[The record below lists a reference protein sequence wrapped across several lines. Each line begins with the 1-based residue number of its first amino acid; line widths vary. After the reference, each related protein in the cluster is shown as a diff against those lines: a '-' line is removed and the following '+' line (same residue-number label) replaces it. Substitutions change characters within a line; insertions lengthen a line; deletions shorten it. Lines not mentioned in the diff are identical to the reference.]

1 MPTVQRQ
8 GSSRIY
14 GAPLPASRQG
24 PLFNT
29 HAYSTK
35 IAPEAAALMIA
46 SHTKPGA
53 TVFDGFG
60 GSCTTALAALLCSKP
75 TPDMIA
81 TAKRLRLP
89 VTWGKRDA
97 VVYELSGLGS
107 FLGQTL
113 CAAPDPGKFR
123 KAAEAIL
130 CECLAQYGW
139 MYAARDDT
147 NQPGQLRYAI
157 WTECIRCR
165 SCRAETLLWQS
176 SVRFDPAEISDT
188 FQCRRCGFTEK
199 LNGQPRATVK
209 LFDDVLD
216 EEIVTRKRMLARVH
230 GTTGSRKWS
239 REPTAADR
247 ALVARVQE
255 TPLPDA
261 FPVVPMMGLGGE
273 NWGDLY
279 RSGYHEGIT
288 HVHQFYTRRNLI
300 ALAAVNQRIQQAPK
314 ALRDIL
320 SLWLSSY
327 NVSHSTLMTR
337 VVAKR
342 GQRDLVTTSNQPGV
356 LYISGLPVEKNV
368 FEGLRRKIS
377 TIAQALASL
386 QDTEGAIRVVHGSC
400 TDTDLSDSSID
411 YVFTDP
417 PFGGNIPYSEA
428 NFIGEAWLDRL
439 TDATSEAIISPAQQK
454 GLHEYESLLSDA
466 FAELNR
472 IMKPRAKATV
482 VFHSTQAAVWNSLL
496 RAFEAGGFA
505 VEASSVLDK
514 TQGSFKQVTAPNA
527 VKGDALILLR
537 RASAAKRPLLRDVQV
552 VIRDLVSQAI
562 GAGDPQEQSTQR
574 LYSRF
579 VKQYINE
586 HTQPPLGA
594 TAFYRELEQHFVRDG
609 ELTLSK

>member
-1 MPTVQRQ
+1 MPTAKHK
-8 GSSRIY
+8 SSRRIY
-14 GAPLPASRQG
+14 GAPLPASRKG

-29 HAYSTK
+29 HSYSTK

-75 TPDMIA
+75 TPEMIA
-81 TAKRLRLP
+81 TAKKLRLP
-89 VTWGKRDA
+89 VTWGSRNA

-113 CAAPDPGKFR
+113 CAKPDPGKFR
-123 KAAEAIL
+123 RAAEAIL
-130 CECLAQYGW
+130 DECLAQYGW
-139 MYAARDDT
+139 MYVARDDK

-165 SCRAETLLWQS
+165 SCRSETSLWQS
-176 SVRFDPAEISDT
+176 SVHLDPAEVSDT
-188 FQCRRCGFTEK
+188 FQCRRCGSTEK
-199 LNGQPRATVK
+199 LNGQTRAKMK
-209 LFDDVLD
+209 LFDDVLGD
-216 EEIVTRKRMLARVH
+216 EIVIRKRILARIH

-247 ALVARVQE
+247 ALVAKVQE
-255 TPLPDA
+255 TPIPDA
-261 FPVVPMMGLGGE
+261 FPVVPMMGLGGQ

-288 HVHQFYTRRNLI
+288 HVHHFYTRRNLI
-300 ALAAVNQRIQQAPK
+300 ALAAINQSIQRAPK
-314 ALRDIL
+314 ALRNIL
-320 SLWLSSY
+320 RLWLSSY
-327 NVSHSTLMTR
+327 NVSHSTLMSR
-337 VVAKR
+337 VVAKQ
-342 GQRDLVTTSNQPGV
+342 GQRDLVTTGNQPGV

-368 FEGLRRKIS
+368 IEGLRRKIN
-377 TIAQALASL
+377 TISRALECI
-386 QDTEGAIRVVHGSC
+386 QDTDGSVRVVHGSC
-400 TDTDLSDSSID
+400 TDTDLPDSSID

-417 PFGGNIPYSEA
+417 PFGGNIPYSET
-428 NFIGEAWLDRL
+428 NFIGEAWLDRI
-439 TDATSEAIISPAQQK
+439 TDTTSEAIISPSQRK
-454 GLHEYESLLSDA
+454 GLSEYESLLSNA

-482 VFHSTQAAVWNSLL
+482 VFHSTQAVVWNSLL
-496 RAFEAGGFA
+496 RAFEAGGLS
-505 VEASSVLDK
+505 VETSSVLDK

-537 RASAAKRPLLRDVQV
+537 KARVAKRAHYTDVQV
-552 VIRDLVSQAI
+552 VIRDLVSHAI
-562 GAGDPQEQSTQR
+562 GADDPQEQSTQR

-586 HTQPPLGA
+586 HAQPPLGA
-594 TAFYRELEQHFVRDG
+594 TAFYRELEEHFVRDG